1 MSTHLVP
8 LRDGRVVEIERRGKE
23 GGEPVYY
30 LHWIPGCGYEVI
42 VGEDF
47 AKKLDMELFGV
58 SRPGIGQS
66 TFCREWTA
74 RDCPKDLAQCADY
87 FGHDRFSLLAQSG
100 GSPCAVASA
109 ALLSYRVKMM
119 TLVSGMAPIQKPG
132 VLSRM
137 RFFQRMFMTVAGR
150 CPPCVTEYSVRRLQ
164 KKLMNGEDGP
174 RSCIDEINAGMPP
187 IDAKV
192 SSRPEMRELQKRQLI
207 DAVRQGTR
215 GIVQDIINLALPWPV
230 SAKCVTV
237 PTDIWHGREDRTV
250 PPLCAT
256 YLSRDMP
263 HAEIILVPGQGHTL
277 LVEKIGEIL
286 TEMQTKIRLGI

>member
-1 MSTHLVP
+1 
-8 LRDGRVVEIERRGKE
+8 
-23 GGEPVYY
+23 
-30 LHWIPGCGYEVI
+30 
-42 VGEDF
+42 
-47 AKKLDMELFGV
+47 
-58 SRPGIGQS
+58 
-66 TFCREWTA
+66 
-74 RDCPKDLAQCADY
+74 
-87 FGHDRFSLLAQSG
+87 
-100 GSPCAVASA
+100 
-109 ALLSYRVKMM
+109 
-119 TLVSGMAPIQKPG
+119 
-132 VLSRM
+132 
-137 RFFQRMFMTVAGR
+137 
-150 CPPCVTEYSVRRLQ
+150 
-164 KKLMNGEDGP
+164 
-174 RSCIDEINAGMPP
+174 MPP